1 MELSE
6 KVIYV
11 VTIFDLKRKNRQIH
25 VKKILKNVESKKKND
40 KFYEYLIFFAW
51 KDMFFTEKFP
61 KMCIKK
67 FKFKHNLFLT
77 KK

>member
-40 KFYEYLIFFAW
+40 KFYEYLIFFA
-51 KDMFFTEKFP
+51 
-61 KMCIKK
+61 
-67 FKFKHNLFLT
+67 
-77 KK
+77 